1 MEKYI
6 DCCNYILDI
15 PKFAGKNSLE
25 DTHRLLEHVYKEGSA
40 KVVHIAGT
48 NGKGSTT
55 LYLCTIL
62 QNMGYKVGMFTSP
75 HLVSI
80 NERIK
85 VNNKNISDEN
95 FVKCFQDVKRAI
107 KEEGS
112 VSHPSFFEFLFL
124 MAMDY
129 FAKSKV
135 DYIVLETGLG
145 GRLDATNCVIQ
156 KNLSVITKIGMD
168 HMEYLGDT
176 LEKIAYEKAGI
187 IKEQVPVIVYDNKD
201 IAFDVIKH
209 VADEKNSTCYQI
221 SSENIK
227 ILLQNKQIIDFSIG
241 CRYYR
246 LGGLRLETAA
256 TYQVM
261 NATLAVTA
269 AFYLE
274 NEVFSQDIIHKSLL
288 ESFWPGR
295 MEEISPEVY
304 LDGAH
309 NVDGIEAFLSSVKSH
324 ASALS
329 ADNSNDGKQHRLLLF
344 SVVKDKEYTKMIDL
358 IVASKLFDRVYVAP
372 LESDRKT
379 DLNTLKEVFTNY
391 DIDVRFYNKVDEAYA
406 EAMSDKSVEDSLYI
420 AGSLY
425 LVGYI
430 KAILE

>member
-6 DCCNYILDI
+6 DCCNYILGI

-25 DTHRLLEHVYKEGSA
+25 DTHKLLEKVYEEGMSR
-40 KVVHIAGT
+40 VVHIAGT

-55 LYLCTIL
+55 SYLCSIL
-62 QNMGYKVGMFTSP
+62 RNMGYKVGMFTSP
-75 HLVSI
+75 HLVTM

-85 VNNKNISDEN
+85 VDNVDISNED
-95 FVKCFQDVKRAI
+95 FTQCFDDVKRAI
-107 KEEGS
+107 EKEGT

-129 FAKSKV
+129 FSKEKV
-135 DYIVLETGLG
+135 DYIVLETGMG
-145 GRLDATNCVIQ
+145 GRLDATNCVQ
-156 KNLSVITKIGMD
+156 KKNLSIITKIGMD

-176 LEKIAYEKAGI
+176 LDKIAMEKAGI
-187 IKEQVPVIVYDNKD
+187 IKWGVPTVVFDNKD
-201 IAFDVIKH
+201 IAFDVIKK
-209 VADEKNSTCYQI
+209 VAEEQNSECYSM

-261 NATLAVTA
+261 NASLAVTA

-274 NEVFSQDIIHKSLL
+274 NENFSQDIIQRSLS

-295 MEEISPEVY
+295 MEEIFPEVY

-324 ASALS
+324 VSALE
-329 ADNSNDGKQHRLLLF
+329 ADDSNDGSQHRLLLF
-344 SVVKDKEYTKMIDL
+344 SVVKDKEYTKMIDM

-372 LESDRKT
+372 LDTDRKT
-379 DLNTLKEVFTNY
+379 DLNTLREVFTNY
-391 DIDVRFYNKVDEAYA
+391 DIDVRFFSKVDEAYA
-406 EAMSDKSVEDSLYI
+406 TAMADKLSEDSLYI

-425 LVGYI
+425 LVGHI
-430 KAILE
+430 KSILG